1 MSLRDVDYQARVL
14 TRFDEYLTELAVQ
27 KAKADKI
34 VAANQLETDPDLIRP
49 VPNFP
54 ATTWRALKEAGKL
67 PPSRAKVPHSPRAD
81 GMKRPVP
88 NVVFK
93 VPTGGGKTYLAVSAL
108 SRIFGRY
115 LGRSTGFVL
124 WIVPNEAI
132 YTQTKRQLTDRQ
144 HPYRQMLDVL
154 SGNRVLLLEKGDKLD
169 ARDVDASLCVMLLM
183 LQSANRQTNDTL
195 RMFKDRGDVR
205 GFFPD
210 EGDQEAQARALKET
224 PNLDAYGASATSGSF
239 WPMIKDSL
247 GNALR
252 LIRPVVVMDEG
263 HKATPEL
270 AFKTL
275 YGFNPCFVLELTATP
290 KDVLAR
296 AGKNPR
302 PARPANVLVEITG
315 LDVDR
320 EGMIKMPLN
329 LETRRGSEWRETLRI
344 ALERLN
350 TLDAEARRF
359 QGETGRY
366 IRPILLV
373 QAERTGLEQ
382 RDGGFIHA
390 LDVKEWLVKAGMDE
404 PEIAIKTADTNDL
417 AAPDNLDLLAPTNRV
432 RAIITKQALQ
442 EGWDCPFAYVLCS
455 LSASHNA
462 SALTQ
467 LVGRILRQPHAQK
480 TGVAAL
486 DECYVV
492 THHAD
497 TTSVVAAIKSG
508 LEADGLADLVQEIR
522 LADPEGGEDGQGPR
536 VIQRRPTFAK
546 TEIYLPEV
554 LRVEDDSVR
563 KLDYEQDILF
573 ALDWSGLDPAPLV
586 AKIPDNFQS
595 PEQQMRRIRLVDSVE
610 ERIVSEVTG
619 NTGERLAFDPAYAVR
634 MVSDIVLNAW
644 IAREIVGELITG
656 LQRRGFADE
665 ILGKLHGLLI
675 EQLRKWLH
683 GERDRM
689 AEAHFRKEVAAGR
702 IQFRLRTDRHNWAM
716 PADSVTY
723 EPVGA
728 DQMLGTDGG
737 PLQRSLF
744 APMYKNDL
752 NHDEREVAVY
762 LDAEQSL
769 LWWHRNVAR
778 HQYVLQGWRRERIH
792 PDFIFAVQPG
802 NQYGTCKRLV
812 VMETKGDHLQG
823 NTDTEYKRAVLDLM
837 TGAFQIDQTQRVG
850 ELSIVNP
857 DGTRVE
863 CDLVLMSE
871 WKTKLPG
878 KFQG

>member
-1 MSLRDVDYQARVL
+1 MPLRDLDYQARVL
-14 TRFDEYLTELAVQ
+14 ARFDEYLTELAAQ

-34 VAANQLETDPDLIRP
+34 AAANVGESDPDLIRE

-54 ATTWRALKEAGKL
+54 AKTWRALKEAGKL
-67 PPSRAKVPHSPRAD
+67 PPSRARVPYSPRAD
-81 GMKRPVP
+81 GMKRAVP

-132 YTQTKRQLTDRQ
+132 YSQTKRQLTDRQ

-154 SGNRVLLLEKGDKLD
+154 SGNRVLLMEKGDKLD

-205 GFFPD
+205 GFFPH
-210 EGDQEAQARALKET
+210 EG
-224 PNLDAYGASATSGSF
+224 
-239 WPMIKDSL
+239 
-247 GNALR
+247 
-252 LIRPVVVMDEG
+252 
-263 HKATPEL
+263 
-270 AFKTL
+270 
-275 YGFNPCFVLELTATP
+275 
-290 KDVLAR
+290 
-296 AGKNPR
+296 
-302 PARPANVLVEITG
+302 
-315 LDVDR
+315 
-320 EGMIKMPLN
+320 
-329 LETRRGSEWRETLRI
+329 
-344 ALERLN
+344 
-350 TLDAEARRF
+350 
-359 QGETGRY
+359 
-366 IRPILLV
+366 
-373 QAERTGLEQ
+373 
-382 RDGGFIHA
+382 
-390 LDVKEWLVKAGMDE
+390 
-404 PEIAIKTADTNDL
+404 
-417 AAPDNLDLLAPTNRV
+417 
-432 RAIITKQALQ
+432 
-442 EGWDCPFAYVLCS
+442 
-455 LSASHNA
+455 
-462 SALTQ
+462 
-467 LVGRILRQPHAQK
+467 
-480 TGVAAL
+480 
-486 DECYVV
+486 
-492 THHAD
+492 
-497 TTSVVAAIKSG
+497 VVAAIKSG

-522 LADPEGGEDGQGPR
+522 IADPEGGADGKGPR
-536 VIQRRPTFAK
+536 AIKRRPAFAK

-573 ALDWSGLDPAPLV
+573 ALDWSGLDPTPLI

-595 PEQQMRRIRLVDSVE
+595 PEQQMRRIRLVDSGE

-634 MVSDIVLNAW
+634 MVSDIVPNAW
-644 IAREIVGELITG
+644 IAREIVGALVAG

-665 ILGKLHGLLI
+665 TLGKLHGLLI
-675 EQLRKWLH
+675 EQLRKWLD

-723 EPVGA
+723 EPEGA

-744 APMYKNDL
+744 SPIYKNDL
-752 NHDEREVAVY
+752 GKIDEREVAVY
-762 LDAEQSL
+762 LDAEKSL

-778 HQYVLQGWRRERIH
+778 HQYVLQGWRRERIY

-802 NQYGTCKRLV
+802 NQYGKGKRLV
-812 VMETKGDHLQG
+812 VMETKGDHLKG
-823 NTDTEYKRAVLDLM
+823 NTDTEYKQAVLDLM
-837 TGAFQIDQTQRVG
+837 TEAFQIDQTQRVG

-857 DGTRVE
+857 DGTTVE

-878 KFQG
+878 KFPH